1 MIISIK
7 KARKEALVRLS
18 GPDEP
23 INRVILT
30 MDSNDFRGY
39 LPRLQKK
46 KKTFPF
52 LGHTMKLPTWK
63 TTNHTCCDD
72 NGYSMPGDYIFDSHP
87 EGKCGIPP
95 LPRGWTKDDQLM
107 SDHLPVFYV
116 TKIDS
121 RDDGADK
128 SLTHIKKFCSSP
140 TKNYWEKISPN
151 VREIFTETARWCI
164 RKNKGDVGIA
174 NKIVSLTTKKEYS
187 TIPLSSPF
195 KLVVTTFNS
204 LLSSELC
211 GYDYESDL
219 SEYGCKEK
227 YLHEWTK
234 DGGRGPRIINQL
246 SKRDSDIIVLN
257 EVCSAQ
263 ARYIAEKLDMQLV
276 VGGWGVLKCAVLW
289 STKGPRALEAV
300 QQPYVHPNMRLLQ
313 QKLQLVKGGQTIS
326 VTAVHLKSG
335 ESPNS
340 EERRLKQITDYV
352 LPSVANVSADIYL
365 LAGDMNTTRE
375 LRTSYDPK
383 VLDKLELEG
392 WRNVSGTAATYYGWT
407 RLKFDYVFFKDGSD
421 LIRNSKSEVIVDDL
435 TMCGP
440 NATQGS
446 DHTPVTVIMDF
457 IPKKQHGDDYD
468 ATMTVLDIHNKPVKF
483 HLTSKKHGTS
493 SSDLRYPV
501 FISETPCQ
509 MTYRQPP
516 NFTPTLLMS
525 ASDWKYVKRPETTH
539 QGAFGSDYGQVNLGA
554 PNYRWVEGYFPKE
567 MTWIAVWKF
576 PNDLAKVRGYIPS
589 KTVAFPVG
597 TYSMLIDS
605 WYKAMLYDETNAN
618 VIKFSFTGPPNTA
631 AQKIPIG
638 SAMTKYRQGGL
649 HWLSLDGSPNR
660 KLACI
665 STQFFMKE
673 FWPPVPEDTLR
684 SLYDMIY
691 QLAQYANIS
700 AFPCWEQHHV
710 IVFYS
715 DLLDDT
721 LITPLRLA
729 KILKDTTGRGGV
741 VRRILKS
748 HALSKSAIEQWANK
762 IVSLTTKKEWDYITL
777 PKGYRVFRGSK
788 DKVHLENRSTYF
800 TRSVITANTYVP
812 TNKKGYITVYEL
824 NKSIKLFKLDS
835 LYNANRLLEDALTSK
850 ISVTTKKSSI
860 LLYDVIRKIYKRH
873 PKEKADGPL
882 TKLLRQSIIANDLI
896 FSNWLCEQ
904 GFAGYHADT
913 TCQSWDGTITF
924 PSEIM
929 LCEPKNDVTKIE
941 EIHRRRTKSA
951 KALRVLQQKYNP
963 AFPWEKICV
972 EHSRFRP
979 K

>member
-1 MIISIK
+1 MTKLTLKVATFNVALNVQRNIVAGTEAGVVKRCQAADSNCAKNSAEFLGSQDVDLAGLQETTPETIENFVKWMGDDYIYQKSEERGSCTVVWK
-7 KARKEALVRLS
+7 KELGPAVPLDLDEGKVRHLRCCSAVYFPRYRLVFASVWLDHSWYKNYEPLSVFKDLNKALTK
-18 GPDEP
+18 PDEP
-23 INRVILT
+23 IDRVILT

-95 LPRGWTKDDQLM
+95 LPHGWTKDDQLM

-116 TKIDS
+116 TKINS
-121 RDDGADK
+121 RDDDGADK

-164 RKNKGDVGIA
+164 RKNKGDVGI
-174 NKIVSLTTKKEYS
+174 
-187 TIPLSSPF
+187 
-195 KLVVTTFNS
+195 
-204 LLSSELC
+204 
-211 GYDYESDL
+211 
-219 SEYGCKEK
+219 
-227 YLHEWTK
+227 
-234 DGGRGPRIINQL
+234 
-246 SKRDSDIIVLN
+246 
-257 EVCSAQ
+257 
-263 ARYIAEKLDMQLV
+263 
-276 VGGWGVLKCAVLW
+276 
-289 STKGPRALEAV
+289 
-300 QQPYVHPNMRLLQ
+300 
-313 QKLQLVKGGQTIS
+313 
-326 VTAVHLKSG
+326 
-335 ESPNS
+335 
-340 EERRLKQITDYV
+340 
-352 LPSVANVSADIYL
+352 
-365 LAGDMNTTRE
+365 
-375 LRTSYDPK
+375 
-383 VLDKLELEG
+383 
-392 WRNVSGTAATYYGWT
+392 
-407 RLKFDYVFFKDGSD
+407 
-421 LIRNSKSEVIVDDL
+421 
-435 TMCGP
+435 
-440 NATQGS
+440 
-446 DHTPVTVIMDF
+446 
-457 IPKKQHGDDYD
+457 
-468 ATMTVLDIHNKPVKF
+468 
-483 HLTSKKHGTS
+483 
-493 SSDLRYPV
+493 
-501 FISETPCQ
+501 
-509 MTYRQPP
+509 
-516 NFTPTLLMS
+516 
-525 ASDWKYVKRPETTH
+525 
-539 QGAFGSDYGQVNLGA
+539 
-554 PNYRWVEGYFPKE
+554 
-567 MTWIAVWKF
+567 
-576 PNDLAKVRGYIPS
+576 
-589 KTVAFPVG
+589 
-597 TYSMLIDS
+597 
-605 WYKAMLYDETNAN
+605 
-618 VIKFSFTGPPNTA
+618 
-631 AQKIPIG
+631 
-638 SAMTKYRQGGL
+638 
-649 HWLSLDGSPNR
+649 
-660 KLACI
+660 
-665 STQFFMKE
+665 
-673 FWPPVPEDTLR
+673 
-684 SLYDMIY
+684 
-691 QLAQYANIS
+691 
-700 AFPCWEQHHV
+700 
-710 IVFYS
+710 
-715 DLLDDT
+715 
-721 LITPLRLA
+721 
-729 KILKDTTGRGGV
+729 
-741 VRRILKS
+741 
-748 HALSKSAIEQWANK
+748 ANK

>member
-1 MIISIK
+1 MSKKMVYTLKRFCKESSNTNWDKLSRDVTENLRVVADYCISRNK
-7 KARKEALVRLS
+7 GNVSLARK
-18 GPDEP
+18 
-23 INRVILT
+23 IQN
-30 MDSNDFRGY
+30 
-39 LPRLQKK
+39 
-46 KKTFPF
+46 
-52 LGHTMKLPTWK
+52 
-63 TTNHTCCDD
+63 
-72 NGYSMPGDYIFDSHP
+72 YI
-87 EGKCGIPP
+87 IP
-95 LPRGWTKDDQLM
+95 
-107 SDHLPVFYV
+107 
-116 TKIDS
+116 
-121 RDDGADK
+121 
-128 SLTHIKKFCSSP
+128 
-140 TKNYWEKISPN
+140 
-151 VREIFTETARWCI
+151 
-164 RKNKGDVGIA
+164 
-174 NKIVSLTTKKEYS
+174 S
-187 TIPLSSPF
+187 TIPSSSPF

-211 GYDYESDL
+211 GYDYESEL

-246 SKRDSDIIVLN
+246 SKRDSNIIVLN

-263 ARYIAEKLDMQLV
+263 ARYIAEKLDMHVV
-276 VGGWGVLKCAVLW
+276 VGGWHVLKCAVLW
-289 STKGPRALEAV
+289 STKGPHALEAV

-326 VTAVHLKSG
+326 VTAVHLKAG
-335 ESPNS
+335 EYPSA
-340 EERRLKQITDYV
+340 EEIRLKQITDYV

-392 WRNVSGTAATYYGWT
+392 WRNVSGTAATYYGWA

-435 TMCGP
+435 TMAGP

-457 IPKKQHGDDYD
+457 ITPKKQHGDDYD

-483 HLTSKKHGTS
+483 HLTSKKHGAS

-509 MTYRQPP
+509 MTDRQPP

-525 ASDWKYVKRPETTH
+525 ATDWKYVKRPETTH

-554 PNYRWVEGYFPKE
+554 PNYRWVEGYVPKE

-576 PNDLAKVRGYIPS
+576 PNDLTKVRGYIPS

-605 WYKAMLYDETNAN
+605 WYEEMLDDETNAN

-631 AQKIPIG
+631 AKKIPIG
-638 SAMTKYRQGGL
+638 SAMTKYRQGGS

-691 QLAQYANIS
+691 ELAQYANIS

-715 DLLDDT
+715 DLLDDA

-741 VRRILKS
+741 VRRILEY
-748 HALSKSAIEQWANK
+748 HALSKSAIEQWANN
-762 IVSLTTKKEWDYITL
+762 Y
-777 PKGYRVFRGSK
+777 Y
-788 DKVHLENRSTYF
+788 
-800 TRSVITANTYVP
+800 
-812 TNKKGYITVYEL
+812 
-824 NKSIKLFKLDS
+824 
-835 LYNANRLLEDALTSK
+835 
-850 ISVTTKKSSI
+850 
-860 LLYDVIRKIYKRH
+860 RKIQCNNCCYDR
-873 PKEKADGPL
+873 KE
-882 TKLLRQSIIANDLI
+882 
-896 FSNWLCEQ
+896 
-904 GFAGYHADT
+904 H
-913 TCQSWDGTITF
+913 
-924 PSEIM
+924 
-929 LCEPKNDVTKIE
+929 KN
-941 EIHRRRTKSA
+941 
-951 KALRVLQQKYNP
+951 
-963 AFPWEKICV
+963 
-972 EHSRFRP
+972 
-979 K
+979 